1 MKYSQNEQ
9 YSLYQPIEELYSNT
23 TEQTPPT
30 IKPLDH
36 LIAQLRDEED
46 YYNGEQ
52 HKTKLMITRLR
63 KIFYD
68 NWGWSSEVIRG
79 ATNIPGRYVVTMIID
94 PSGFAQKKRV
104 GRNQRDETYEY
115 VGLIP
120 VVVYSKNDKQYPER
134 AGQVPDIYKNDNQ
147 EVILP
152 EGYICDIGHILSGMD
167 AMNYPAPVTP
177 LRGPLYWLYK
187 ITPYVKSNVDFATWL
202 GDLASTAG
210 NFLFKQLQNKHIDQ
224 CAEEDEIEKYSPAS
238 DMLGNIDAYVMA
250 SVYNINDQMGARFT
264 DMLKDYYYEPGIG
277 NFARRHRCLIFC
289 NNIGLYTF
297 KDKAF
302 SNEKQWIKAQKREL
316 RNATAFYVYGD
327 LQNVRGLLLALGIW
341 LRFYDKKLQ
350 LELLLNS
357 FLQTLKNEI
366 YLEINTK

>member
-1 MKYSQNEQ
+1 I
-9 YSLYQPIEELYSNT
+9 QPL
-23 TEQTPPT
+23 
-30 IKPLDH
+30 KH
-36 LIAQLRDEED
+36 LIKQLQEEED
-46 YYNGEQ
+46 YYSGEQ

-79 ATNIPGRYVVTMIID
+79 ATHIPGRYTVSMIKN
-94 PSGFAQKKRV
+94 PNEFAHKKRV
-104 GRNQRDETYEY
+104 GKNQRDDSYNY

-152 EGYICDIGHILSGMD
+152 EGYVCDIGHILSGMD

-177 LRGPLYWLYK
+177 LRGILYPFYK
-187 ITPYVKSNVDFATWL
+187 LAPYVKSNTDFATWL
-202 GDLASTAG
+202 GDVASTAG
-210 NFLFKQLQNKHIDQ
+210 NFLFKQLQNKHINRCD
-224 CAEEDEIEKYSPAS
+224 EEDEIEIYAPAS

-250 SVYNINDQMGARFT
+250 SVYNIHEHIGVRFT
-264 DMLKDYYYEPGIG
+264 DMLKDYYYENGIG

-289 NNIGLYTF
+289 NKIGLYTF
-297 KDKAF
+297 KNGSFA
-302 SNEKQWIKAQKREL
+302 NEKQWIRKQKREL

-327 LQNVRGLLLALGIW
+327 LQNTKGLVLAIAIW
-341 LRFYDKKLQ
+341 LRLYERKLQ
-350 LELLLNS
+350 LELLLS
-357 FLQTLKNEI
+357 AFVQTLKNEI
-366 YLEINTK
+366 YLEIKNNKSNEK